1 MKRSF
6 IRPSLAVAVVA
17 CLVGTFSCKDYLDVT
32 PASSYVSADVFG
44 SVANAGSAIIGVYDP
59 LSGDAGYGV
68 RLSTGYPSDT
78 DEGQNRAGAADGGS
92 RDINRYRV
100 TPGTTELI
108 APFTTLYQGVERANI
123 CIKNIPLMTLYK
135 SGSAT
140 EQKALRRMHGEAL
153 ALRALFYMEIVRNWG
168 DVPAPFKPSSEY
180 PDLNLPQTDRN
191 VIYDQILTDLG
202 LAERLLPWRKDSD
215 VNAYERLTRG
225 AARALRARIAL
236 ARGGYRANARTGQM
250 ERPADYLTY
259 YTLARAECDTLL
271 QNRAQHT
278 LNPSFE
284 AVWRNINEQRFDTQY
299 GEMMFEVAMGSGSAQ
314 SDSKLGYNNGPRLDV
329 ASRWGQ
335 GGGSFTINP
344 NYFYAFDSVDTRRD
358 VTVTLYQTLAA
369 TPNTQTSTTLNA
381 LRDGKFRRDWRVPL
395 LTGSSQNLNL
405 NWPIVRF
412 ADVLLMFAEAQNEL
426 AGPGTA
432 YNGTTPVQA
441 LEEIRRRAYPAARY
455 VALPAPEVGTKT
467 AFFDALVK
475 ERLLEFGGEGIRK
488 YDLIRWN
495 LLGAKIAEAKA
506 IMTDMRNGVG
516 IGARI
521 PLYVYGYAVNDQL
534 RYVRSL
540 YRPFAIATTTIPVP
554 GISGVTAARFAWRQ
568 ALMGTATAP
577 STFIDL
583 FAANYVPNSGDELLA
598 FPQTVVDSNPN
609 LKQNF
614 GY

>member
-1 MKRSF
+1 MKSSF
-6 IRPSLAVAVVA
+6 ILRTTLLASALAGTAGLLTA
-17 CLVGTFSCKDYLDVT
+17 CKNYLDVT
-32 PASSYVSADVFG
+32 PASSYISTDVFS
-44 SVANAGSAIIGVYDP
+44 SVSNANSAVIGVYDP
-59 LSGDAGYGV
+59 LSGDSGYGV

-123 CIKNIPLMTLYK
+123 CIKNIPQMDLYK
-135 SGSAT
+135 NGSPAD
-140 EQKALRRMHGEAL
+140 QRALRRAYGEVL
-153 ALRALFYMEIVRNWG
+153 ALRALYYMEIVRNWG
-168 DVPAPFKPSSEY
+168 DVPAQFKPSSEY
-180 PDLNLPQTDRN
+180 PDLALPQTPRN
-191 VIYDQILTDLG
+191 DIYDQILGDLA
-202 LAERLLPWRKDSD
+202 LASKLLPWRKDSD
-215 VNAYERLTRG
+215 VNAYERFTKG
-225 AARALRARIAL
+225 AAKALRARIAL
-236 ARGGYRANARTGQM
+236 ARGGWRANAGTGQM

-259 YTLARAECDTLL
+259 YTMARAECDTLL
-271 QNRAQHT
+271 QNRTQHT

-299 GEMMFEVAMGSGSAQ
+299 GEMMLEVAMGSGSAA
-314 SDSKLGYNNGPRLDV
+314 SDSKLGYNNGPRL
-329 ASRWGQ
+329 ASTSRWGEA
-335 GGGSFTINP
+335 GGSYTINP

-369 TPNTQTSTTLNA
+369 TPNTQTSTTLNS
-381 LRDGKFRRDWRVPL
+381 LRDGKFRRDWRVPIL
-395 LTGSSQNLNL
+395 PGTTQNLNL
-405 NWPIVRF
+405 NWPIIRF

-432 YNGTTPVQA
+432 YDGTTPVQA
-441 LEEIRRRAYPAARY
+441 LEEVRRRAYPVARY
-455 VALPAPEVGTKT
+455 TALPTAQVGTKAT
-467 AFFDALVK
+467 FFNALVK

-506 IMTDMRNGVG
+506 IMTDMRNGT
-516 IGARI
+516 GAGANV

-540 YRPFAIATTTIPVP
+540 YRPYAATTATIPIP
-554 GISGVTAARFAWRQ
+554 GSTATAARFSWRQ
-568 ALMGTATAP
+568 ALMGT

-598 FPQTVVDSNPN
+598 FPQTVVDANPN
-609 LKQNF
+609 LKQNY